1 VDRHGICQCLGAVEV
16 EARENPSGLAAPNL
30 GLHQEAG
37 YTSAVV
43 TVAPDPISVLQS
55 GGVHRDAGA
64 RRVLMPTPDQ
74 FWQYAREAVLS
85 ASEAKNDD
93 DRQRLLDLTRTWT
106 QAALVARRSQIG
118 NDKAACAV

>member
-1 VDRHGICQCLGAVEV
+1 
-16 EARENPSGLAAPNL
+16 
-30 GLHQEAG
+30 
-37 YTSAVV
+37 
-43 TVAPDPISVLQS
+43 
-55 GGVHRDAGA
+55 
-64 RRVLMPTPDQ
+64 MPTPDQ